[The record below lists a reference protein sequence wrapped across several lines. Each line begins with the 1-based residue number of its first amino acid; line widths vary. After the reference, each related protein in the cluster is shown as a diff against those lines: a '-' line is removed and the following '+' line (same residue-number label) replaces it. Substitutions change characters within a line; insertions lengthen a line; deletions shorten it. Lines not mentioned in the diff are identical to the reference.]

1 MLNPSLW
8 DPETIVDDNHWLQKH
23 THIYSEIILFTNTF
37 IWILFSSYVNALDL
51 KKSDEKF
58 LILKLYIAVQMHVDF
73 QKTSYFRFEPLPTFS
88 IEEKKIHFF
97 RELWP
102 FWQIFPP
109 TFFFFLK
116 NLFSLPLST
125 HFIGGLYRFD
135 FCNRCEMVDDLQ
147 QNNMKR
153 KNLLKIC
160 WHCCIILPTF
170 DGRSR

>member
-1 MLNPSLW
+1 MIFSL
-8 DPETIVDDNHWLQKH
+8 D
-23 THIYSEIILFTNTF
+23 
-37 IWILFSSYVNALDL
+37 
-51 KKSDEKF
+51 
-58 LILKLYIAVQMHVDF
+58 IAVQMHVDF
-73 QKTSYFRFEPLPTFS
+73 HKTLYIGLEPLPTFS

-97 RELWP
+97 WELWP

-153 KNLLKIC
+153 KKSLENMLALLYYSSYIWWSFKVVWSFSFSSFIFLSLASTTIKLVLVVISIVKENYLMLKDPTLNKIFLLK
-160 WHCCIILPTF
+160 HFIILH
-170 DGRSR
+170 